1 MPQAGSLRNLI
12 SRCQSREGL
21 PVVSAADRDAL
32 RFMKESPKSL
42 SVIIPCYNEEDSL
55 PALFGRI
62 EKVAGDWP
70 EDYEVVC
77 IDDGS
82 SDQTVELLRK
92 QNARNPK
99 WKVVILSRNFGHQAA
114 VSAGLASVTGEVVAI
129 IDADL
134 QDPPELISDFIEKW
148 REGFEV
154 VYAVRKKRKEGIF
167 KRAAYFCFY
176 RLMKSMTEIEDFP
189 LDSGDFSLLDRKVVD
204 TLVAFPEKNRF
215 LRGLRAWSGF
225 RQTGLEYER
234 SARFAGEPKYTFRK
248 LLGLAS
254 DGLFSFSG
262 VPLRLASFAGVFIS
276 CFSALGAMFFVV
288 QKIYPQPFREMGLPI
303 VPGFAATIVVIL
315 FLGGVQLL
323 FLGVIGEYLNRIYT
337 EVKGRPEFLVAEAVG
352 LEERS
357 S

>member
-1 MPQAGSLRNLI
+1 MPARLSG
-12 SRCQSREGL
+12 
-21 PVVSAADRDAL
+21 DRDLL
-32 RFMKESPKSL
+32 RLMKESPQSL
-42 SVIIPCYNEEDSL
+42 SVIVPCYNEEDSL
-55 PALFGRI
+55 PTLFERI
-62 EKVAGDWP
+62 EKISGDWP
-70 EDYEVVC
+70 DDFEVIC

-82 SDQTVELLRK
+82 SDRTVDLLRE
-92 QNARNPK
+92 QNARNAK

-114 VSAGLASVTGEVVAI
+114 VSAGLESATGEVVAI

-134 QDPPELISDFIEKW
+134 QDPPELITDLIEKW

-154 VYAVRKKRKEGIF
+154 VYAVRKKRKEGVF
-167 KRAAYFCFY
+167 KRAAYYCFY
-176 RLMKSMTEIEDFP
+176 RLMKAMTEIEDFP

-234 SARFAGEPKYTFRK
+234 SARLAGEPKYTFK
-248 LLGLAS
+248 MLFGLAS

-262 VPLRLASFAGVFIS
+262 VPLRLASFAGVIIS
-276 CFSALGAMFFVV
+276 CFSGLGAMFFVV
-288 QKIYPQPFREMGLPI
+288 QKIHPEPFREMGLPI
-303 VPGFAATIVVIL
+303 VPGFAATIVTIL

-337 EVKGRPEFLVAEAVG
+337 EVKGRPEFLVAEKVG
-352 LEERS
+352 LAEKS

>member
-1 MPQAGSLRNLI
+1 M
-12 SRCQSREGL
+12 
-21 PVVSAADRDAL
+21 PVVPRSVRDAAP
-32 RFMKESPKSL
+32 FMKESPKSL
-42 SVIIPCYNEEDSL
+42 SVIVPCYNEEESL
-55 PALFGRI
+55 PALFERI
-62 EKVAGDWP
+62 EKVAGEWT
-70 EDYEVVC
+70 EDYEEVC
-77 IDDGS
+77 VDDGS
-82 SDQTVELLRK
+82 RDQTVELLRE
-92 QNARNPK
+92 QHARNSK

-114 VSAGLASVTGEVVAI
+114 VSAGLESATGEVVAI

-134 QDPPELISDFIEKW
+134 QDPPELIKDLIGKW

-176 RLMKSMTEIEDFP
+176 RLMKSMTEIEGFP
-189 LDSGDFSLLDRKVVD
+189 LDAGDFSLLDRKVVD

-262 VPLRLASFAGVFIS
+262 VPLRLASYVGLLVSF
-276 CFSALGAMFFVV
+276 FSALGAFFFII
-288 QKIYPQPFREMGLPI
+288 QKIYPEPFLKMGLPI
-303 VPGFAATIVVIL
+303 VPGFAATIVIIL

-337 EVKGRPEFLVAEAVG
+337 EVKARPEFLVAEKVG
-352 LEERS
+352 LEK
-357 S
+357 

>member
-1 MPQAGSLRNLI
+1 
-12 SRCQSREGL
+12 
-21 PVVSAADRDAL
+21 
-32 RFMKESPKSL
+32 MKESPKSL
-42 SVIIPCYNEEDSL
+42 SVIVPCYNEEDSL
-55 PALFGRI
+55 PALFARI
-62 EKVAGDWP
+62 EKIAQDWP
-70 EDYEVVC
+70 EQHEVIC

-82 SDQTVELLRK
+82 RDRTVDLLRE
-92 QNARNPK
+92 QHARNPQ
-99 WKVVILSRNFGHQAA
+99 WKLIVLSRNFGHQSA
-114 VSAGLASVTGEVVAI
+114 VSAGLEAASGEVVAI

-134 QDPPELISDFIEKW
+134 QDPPELIEELIERW

-167 KRAAYFCFY
+167 KRAAYYCFY
-176 RLMKSMTEIEDFP
+176 RLMKSVTEIENFP

-225 RQTGLEYER
+225 RQTGVEYER

-262 VPLRLASFAGVFIS
+262 VPLRLASYVGLMVSF
-276 CFSALGAMFFVV
+276 FSALGAMFFVV
-288 QKIYPQPFREMGLPI
+288 QKIYPGPFQAMGLPI
-303 VPGFAATIVVIL
+303 VPGFAATIVTIL

-337 EVKGRPEFLVAEAVG
+337 EVKGRPEFLVAEKLG
-352 LEERS
+352 LEK
-357 S
+357 

>member
-1 MPQAGSLRNLI
+1 
-12 SRCQSREGL
+12 
-21 PVVSAADRDAL
+21 
-32 RFMKESPKSL
+32 MKESPKSL
-42 SVIIPCYNEEDSL
+42 SVIVPCYNEEESL
-55 PALFGRI
+55 PALFERI
-62 EKVAGDWP
+62 EKVAEDWP
-70 EDYEVVC
+70 ENYEVVC

-82 SDQTVELLRK
+82 RDRTVELLRE
-92 QNARNPK
+92 QHERNPK
-99 WKVVILSRNFGHQAA
+99 WKLVILSRNFGHQAA
-114 VSAGLASVTGEVVAI
+114 VSAGLESVTGEVVAI

-134 QDPPELISDFIEKW
+134 QDPPELIKDLIGKW

-234 SARFAGEPKYTFRK
+234 SARFAGEPKYTFKK

-254 DGLFSFSG
+254 DGLFAFSG
-262 VPLRLASFAGVFIS
+262 VPLRLASYVGLVVSF
-276 CFSALGAMFFVV
+276 FSALGAIFFII
-288 QKIYPQPFREMGLPI
+288 QKIYPEPFQEMGLPI
-303 VPGFAATIVVIL
+303 VPGFAATIVTIL

-337 EVKGRPEFLVAEAVG
+337 EVKGRPEFLVAEKVG
-352 LEERS
+352 IEES
-357 S
+357 TS

>member
-1 MPQAGSLRNLI
+1 MM
-12 SRCQSREGL
+12 REQ
-21 PVVSAADRDAL
+21 P
-32 RFMKESPKSL
+32 ESL
-42 SVIIPCYNEEDSL
+42 SVIIPCYNEEESL
-55 PALFGRI
+55 PALFERI

-70 EDYEVVC
+70 ENYEVLC

-82 SDQTVELLRK
+82 DDRTVDLLRA
-92 QNARNPK
+92 QHERNPR

-114 VSAGLASVTGEVVAI
+114 VSAGLKAASGDVVAI

-134 QDPPELISDFIEKW
+134 QDPPELIRDFIKKW

-154 VYAVRKKRKEGIF
+154 VYAVRKKRKEGPL

-176 RLMKSMTEIEDFP
+176 RLMKSVTEIEDFP

-204 TLVAFPEKNRF
+204 TLVDFPEKNRF

-234 SARFAGEPKYTFRK
+234 SARFAGEPKYTLRK

-262 VPLRLASFAGVFIS
+262 LPLRLASFFGLFVSLFAG
-276 CFSALGAMFFVV
+276 LGAVFFII
-288 QKIYPQPFREMGLPI
+288 QRIYPGPFREMGMPI
-303 VPGFAATIVVIL
+303 VPGFAATIVTIL

-337 EVKGRPEFLVAEAVG
+337 EVKGRPEFLVAERLG
-352 LEERS
+352 LEDPRS
-357 S
+357 

>member
-1 MPQAGSLRNLI
+1 MPQRGCSLNLT
-12 SRCQSREGL
+12 SLPKGRERLLGRFSG
-21 PVVSAADRDAL
+21 VKDHVQ
-32 RFMKESPKSL
+32 FMKECPNSL
-42 SVIIPCYNEEDSL
+42 SVIVPCYNEEDSL
-55 PALFGRI
+55 PALFERI
-62 EKVAGDWP
+62 EKVSGSWP
-70 EDYEVVC
+70 ENYEIVC

-82 SDQTVELLRK
+82 NDRTVNLIRE
-92 QNARNPK
+92 QNEKNSR
-99 WKVVILSRNFGHQAA
+99 WKLVILSRNFGHQAA
-114 VSAGLASVTGEVVAI
+114 VSAGLESVTGEVVAI

-134 QDPPELISDFIEKW
+134 QDPPELISDLIEKW

-167 KRAAYFCFY
+167 KRVAYFCFY
-176 RLMKSMTEIEDFP
+176 RLMKSMTDIEDFP

-225 RQTGLEYER
+225 RQVGLEYER
-234 SARFAGEPKYTFRK
+234 SARFAGEPKYTFKK
-248 LLGLAS
+248 LFGLAS

-262 VPLRLASFAGVFIS
+262 VPLRLASFVGLIVSI
-276 CFSALGAMFFVV
+276 FSAFGAMFFVV
-288 QKIYPQPFREMGLPI
+288 QKLYPDPFREMGLPI
-303 VPGFAATIVVIL
+303 VPGFAATIVIIL

-337 EVKGRPEFLVAEAVG
+337 EVKGRPEFLVAEKVG
-352 LEERS
+352 LEKS

>member
-1 MPQAGSLRNLI
+1 MLVDRL
-12 SRCQSREGL
+12 
-21 PVVSAADRDAL
+21 ADRDA
-32 RFMKESPKSL
+32 RHFMKESPKSL
-42 SVIIPCYNEEDSL
+42 SVIIPCFNEEDSL
-55 PALFGRI
+55 PTLFERI
-62 EKVAGDWP
+62 EKISGDWP
-70 EDYEVVC
+70 ENYELVC

-82 SDQTVELLRK
+82 RDRTVELLRE

-114 VSAGLASVTGEVVAI
+114 VSAGLESAKGEVVAI

-134 QDPPELISDFIEKW
+134 QDPPELISDLIEKW

-167 KRAAYFCFY
+167 KRGAYFCFY

-234 SARFAGEPKYTFRK
+234 SARFAGEPKYTLRK

-262 VPLRLASFAGVFIS
+262 VPLRLASFVGVLIS
-276 CFSALGAMFFVV
+276 CFSALGAMFFVI
-288 QKIYPQPFREMGLPI
+288 QKIHPEPFREMGLPI
-303 VPGFAATIVVIL
+303 VPGFAATIVTIL

-337 EVKGRPEFLVAEAVG
+337 EVKGRPEFLIAEKVG
-352 LEERS
+352 IDETS
-357 S
+357 A

>member
-1 MPQAGSLRNLI
+1 
-12 SRCQSREGL
+12 
-21 PVVSAADRDAL
+21 
-32 RFMKESPKSL
+32 MKESPKSL
-42 SVIIPCYNEEDSL
+42 SVIIPCYNEEESL
-55 PALFGRI
+55 PALFARI
-62 EKVAGDWP
+62 AEVAQDWP
-70 EDYEVVC
+70 EDHELVC

-82 SDQTVELLRK
+82 SDRTVELLRE
-92 QNARNPK
+92 QHERDPR

-114 VSAGLASVTGEVVAI
+114 VSAGLESATGEVVAI

-134 QDPPELISDFIEKW
+134 QDPPELIKDLIDKW

-154 VYAVRKKRKEGIF
+154 VYAVRKKRKEGVL
-167 KRAAYFCFY
+167 KRTAYFCFY
-176 RLMKSMTEIEDFP
+176 RLMKPMTDIEDFP

-234 SARFAGEPKYTFRK
+234 SARVAGEPKYTLKK

-262 VPLRLASFAGVFIS
+262 VPLRLASYVGFLVSF
-276 CFSALGAMFFVV
+276 FSAIGAIFFIV
-288 QKIYPQPFREMGLPI
+288 QKLYPAPFREMGLPI
-303 VPGFAATIVVIL
+303 VPGFAATIVTIL

-337 EVKGRPEFLVAEAVG
+337 EVKARPEFLVAEKVG
-352 LEERS
+352 ISDSE
-357 S
+357 